1 MKYLAIALL
10 ALLVGCQNYIP
21 FVYKPP
27 IQQGNLLEED
37 KVNELEIGMT
47 REQVD
52 FLLGAPITHDTF
64 ADDRYDYVYYYKE
77 KYGDPVKKKL
87 TVYFSKEGKVTR
99 FKK

>member
-1 MKYLAIALL
+1 MKFLLVLCVL
-10 ALLVGCQNYIP
+10 ALAGCQNYVP

-37 KVNELEIGMT
+37 KVDQLEIGMT

-52 FLLGAPITHDTF
+52 FLLGAPISHNTF

-77 KYGDPVKKKL
+77 KYKKPVHKKL
-87 TVYFSKEGKVTR
+87 TVYFSKDGKVT
-99 FKK
+99 KIEK